1 MGNKKMIKDL
11 ALRVTLLFSEGDC
24 VYLSCV
30 SCPIILANTQMNF
43 IC

>member
-24 VYLSCV
+24 V